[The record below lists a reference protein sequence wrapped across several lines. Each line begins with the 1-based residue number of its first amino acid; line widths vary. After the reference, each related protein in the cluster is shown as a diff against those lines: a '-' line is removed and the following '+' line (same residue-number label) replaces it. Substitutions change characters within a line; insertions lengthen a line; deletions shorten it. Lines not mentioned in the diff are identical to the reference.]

1 VIDMIGFTQ
10 KHADRIR
17 ELGLNI
23 STIVERITEEN
34 KNLQELTKE
43 YLGESYSEE
52 IINKIIQ
59 EELHKELMDKIEV
72 ILFDK

>member
-1 VIDMIGFTQ
+1 MIGFTQ

-59 EELHKELMDKIEV
+59 EELHKELMDKIGV

>member
-1 VIDMIGFTQ
+1 MIGFTQ
-10 KHADRIR
+10 EHADRIR